1 MPAAASTGNLFQET
15 LDLQLQPRLSL
26 AALAPQL
33 ALRLLQAFLV
43 LQLEFVGL
51 FKLLFERLFVMLQ
64 QLVLFLEL
72 GPQTFYFSEECA
84 LSFPR
89 FQFFYLYEVI
99 QSGSLISK
107 VVIEGN
113 VSFEGVND
121 VLQILPLAA
130 LLAVFEK
137 HFGVGAAQPE
147 LSGNQTA
154 PYLVKLILQLI
165 HCTLVFLKLPLYYLP
180 GLPVA
185 KHHLLVAH
193 LLPYCLV
200 LLAKLAKQPHVSL
213 PMPFRLL
220 GLHSFEP

>member
-1 MPAAASTGNLFQET
+1 
-15 LDLQLQPRLSL
+15 
-26 AALAPQL
+26 
-33 ALRLLQAFLV
+33 
-43 LQLEFVGL
+43 
-51 FKLLFERLFVMLQ
+51 
-64 QLVLFLEL
+64 
-72 GPQTFYFSEECA
+72 
-84 LSFPR
+84 
-89 FQFFYLYEVI
+89 
-99 QSGSLISK
+99 
-107 VVIEGN
+107 
-113 VSFEGVND
+113 

-137 HFGVGAAQPE
+137 HFGIGAAQPE

-165 HCTLVFLKLPLYYLP
+165 HCTLVFLKLPLYYFP

-185 KHHLLVAH
+185 KHHLRVAH